1 MMELTIDEANTKK
14 LLKEIM
20 IELLSDRQDLFHD
33 LLMEVIEEIGL
44 AAAIREGRQGD
55 FISEEE
61 IQAILEG

>member
-1 MMELTIDEANTKK
+1 MELTIDEANTKK

-20 IELLSDRQDLFHD
+20 IELLNDRQDLFHE

-44 AAAIREGRQGD
+44 AAAIREGRQNE
-55 FISEEE
+55 FVSEEE